1 MAHVRKSKS
10 HSEADDKARKA
21 DPVGYEERKEEFVQ
35 RMVTEGLAKL
45 EDKLRTRHGKKVFR
59 DEVKFQKNLHKEAM
73 ALKTKMI
80 QEHRHELRLIETAVV
95 ANGSIDWKTF
105 VSAARPLRKK
115 VGGRGIQVMWW
126 AMNTAE
132 RTEVQVTDLRK
143 WLKGKSRLNN
153 ELAIRLRAKLAM
165 FSDLIQQIREKARLV
180 YRDGDARFKTYSLEK
195 LMEDYSNMAD
205 NCAATLHASPA
216 KASASDKEAN
226 KATKRELTKSTNLLT
241 VKVHVTGKHMA
252 HVYDQTFDLQSKQ
265 PWFLRQNRGTS
276 AIGEPL
282 TVQIGARSF
291 LAYVPDG
298 DDNRV
303 FDIEIPAWMRTYLAD
318 QEANDF
324 LASTRA
330 RRNSLHAPKLGS
342 RKHTNHNNEA
352 ADGSSNRAGHSV
364 KSNNGFADSMLDVI
378 LGTPSSSPDAS
389 PGKLA
394 NEVKVFEGNL
404 LKQGAKFG
412 LWHPRYFRL
421 HVHFLAY
428 WHSKSAYIRGVKSAR
443 NTPSHHVS
451 SPGDEWKPPSN
462 LAQQLG
468 SEGPT
473 RHSNITELQASHDA
487 TAAPEAC
494 FDLHLLQSA
503 VVERQDIVLTFT
515 AIGNGS
521 VVRRLRAPSHANAL
535 AWQEAIYQHYT
546 WYCTNRETELLA
558 FMNTAQHKSR
568 QRKNADDGRGA
579 LARETFDGIAR
590 PRSNSSDCLLKA
602 IVKSRREVHRKH
614 DLAARVKDT
623 PRSHGRRM
631 KSSMTTREAAQQWRR
646 QRKDQE
652 TAVAA
657 ATAMAALARTQTHP
671 SSGSSSQVRP
681 GDRPALF
688 NAPSSEQPPPDV
700 SDSDSDDEQPVLPP
714 PASNEETSVQHRSV
728 DKLGVCPLDTALR
741 TAKKQ
746 QNEPKQNVPSTPP
759 PAFSPA
765 TKTRVIMAAP
775 TAYGDGYSPR
785 GSADSPHGQYAMSPH
800 KRVMAGLRRPGW
812 ARTRYPQLEQQLEL
826 GGESDEEQGSGED
839 SSWMPPPPPFSD
851 DLLDSPR
858 SPRKGRVPMS
868 PLQQR
873 GPSKHARFAKTN
885 DDVPKSKYGKHVCKH
900 NNENVAVAIP
910 PPPSVPHPKHKHY
923 RPATNASSSDTAAAA
938 PTTPPRLSP
947 LVDADA
953 VSPASRGKWSAR
965 RHSVRVIF

>member
-1 MAHVRKSKS
+1 
-10 HSEADDKARKA
+10 
-21 DPVGYEERKEEFVQ
+21 
-35 RMVTEGLAKL
+35 
-45 EDKLRTRHGKKVFR
+45 
-59 DEVKFQKNLHKEAM
+59 
-73 ALKTKMI
+73 
-80 QEHRHELRLIETAVV
+80 
-95 ANGSIDWKTF
+95 
-105 VSAARPLRKK
+105 
-115 VGGRGIQVMWW
+115 
-126 AMNTAE
+126 
-132 RTEVQVTDLRK
+132 
-143 WLKGKSRLNN
+143 
-153 ELAIRLRAKLAM
+153 
-165 FSDLIQQIREKARLV
+165 
-180 YRDGDARFKTYSLEK
+180 
-195 LMEDYSNMAD
+195 
-205 NCAATLHASPA
+205 
-216 KASASDKEAN
+216 
-226 KATKRELTKSTNLLT
+226 
-241 VKVHVTGKHMA
+241 
-252 HVYDQTFDLQSKQ
+252 
-265 PWFLRQNRGTS
+265 
-276 AIGEPL
+276 
-282 TVQIGARSF
+282 
-291 LAYVPDG
+291 
-298 DDNRV
+298 
-303 FDIEIPAWMRTYLAD
+303 
-318 QEANDF
+318 
-324 LASTRA
+324 
-330 RRNSLHAPKLGS
+330 
-342 RKHTNHNNEA
+342 
-352 ADGSSNRAGHSV
+352 
-364 KSNNGFADSMLDVI
+364 
-378 LGTPSSSPDAS
+378 
-389 PGKLA
+389 
-394 NEVKVFEGNL
+394 
-404 LKQGAKFG
+404 
-412 LWHPRYFRL
+412 
-421 HVHFLAY
+421 
-428 WHSKSAYIRGVKSAR
+428 
-443 NTPSHHVS
+443 
-451 SPGDEWKPPSN
+451 
-462 LAQQLG
+462 
-468 SEGPT
+468 
-473 RHSNITELQASHDA
+473 
-487 TAAPEAC
+487 
-494 FDLHLLQSA
+494 
-503 VVERQDIVLTFT
+503 
-515 AIGNGS
+515 
-521 VVRRLRAPSHANAL
+521 
-535 AWQEAIYQHYT
+535 
-546 WYCTNRETELLA
+546 
-558 FMNTAQHKSR
+558 MNTAQHKSR

-579 LARETFDGIAR
+579 LSRETFDGITR

-623 PRSHGRRM
+623 PRSHGARLTFSSSINSSHVARCISICFRWLFLSAGRRM

-681 GDRPALF
+681 GGRPSLF

-714 PASNEETSVQHRSV
+714 PASDEETSVQHHSV
-728 DKLGVCPLDTALR
+728 DKLCVCPLDTALR

-746 QNEPKQNVPSTPP
+746 QNKPKQNVPSTPP

-839 SSWMPPPPPFSD
+839 SSWMPPPPFSD

-910 PPPSVPHPKHKHY
+910 PPPSVPHPKHMQCH